1 MFIMLEILE
10 VTMKKIIFVIMF
22 ISLMISFS
30 FAQYKSELDNQNVG
44 MPQIFKTND
53 NNILGFFNP
62 ENFSMK
68 HSYSMSYNSFAG
80 MALGVYTNTMSY
92 KFSEDLNVSAD
103 ISLAHAGLGS
113 YNKAL
118 SDQLTGLYLSRAE
131 LNYRPFDNFII
142 QLRYE
147 RPQYPYYGYYNPFY
161 GYSRYSGYGGR
172 YDDPF
177 NNGFMR

>member
-1 MFIMLEILE
+1 MFIILKIIGG
-10 VTMKKIIFVIMF
+10 TMKKILFVIFF
-22 ISLMISFS
+22 ISLMISCS
-30 FAQYKSELDNQNVG
+30 LAQFKSELDNQNVG
-44 MPQIFKTND
+44 MPQIFKPND
-53 NNILGFFNP
+53 NSILGIFNP

-80 MALGVYTNTMSY
+80 MALGVYTNSISY
-92 KFSEDLNVSAD
+92 KFSEDLNVLAD
-103 ISLAHAGLGS
+103 ISLAHTGFGN

-147 RPQYPYYGYYNPFY
+147 RPPYYGYGYNPFY
-161 GYSRYSGYGGR
+161 GYSRYSRY

-177 NNGFMR
+177 VGFTR